1 MRAKFNSTDF
11 YTPLDT
17 LLDCRMLEQGHP
29 NASKI
34 LCNISIFLGS
44 FMAYV
49 FPLIGVFNLISNC
62 IVAIIF
68 LYYLMQHNR
77 QFVYLGVLALSDIS
91 ILITIGWL
99 RWFPTFGLPFAT
111 SGNVYYFISLI
122 STTNCKLYM
131 FFQSVTCIFRGN
143 IFLIMAI
150 DRLLLIYKPLI
161 FKKHS
166 KYIVWIIISTIFI
179 ITILMSLPISIN
191 SDLILITNRKLCW
204 HKHNI
209 DFLIIYQALFSYTCL
224 TQFLIVIM
232 IDTFFLMKVIRWSR
246 GRPQPTDTQTSKVI
260 HNSRIIT
267 MLVLHTFAFLCALP
281 CVIAYLLTITL
292 HRQNL
297 QVSEEFL
304 RFLLLF
310 LNIGWTLIFLQS
322 SLNIVLYCFRINK
335 FKQILLKPLTTHC
348 N

>member
-17 LLDCRMLEQGHP
+17 LLDCMMVEQGHP

-34 LCNISIFLGS
+34 LCDISIFLGS
-44 FMAYV
+44 FMAYI
-49 FPLIGVFNLISNC
+49 FPLIGVFDLISNC

-68 LYYLMQHNR
+68 LYYLVQHNR
-77 QFVYLGVLALSDIS
+77 QFVYLGILAISDIS

-111 SGNVYYFISLI
+111 SGNVYYFISLT
-122 STTNCKLYM
+122 STTSCKLYM

-143 IFLIMAI
+143 IFLIMAF
-150 DRLLLIYKPLI
+150 DRLLLIHKPLI
-161 FKKHS
+161 FRKHS
-166 KYIVWIIISTIFI
+166 KYIVWIIISTVFI

-191 SDLILITNRKLCW
+191 SDLILIINRKLCW

-209 DFLIIYQALFSYTCL
+209 DLLIIYQALFSYTL
-224 TQFLIVIM
+224 
-232 IDTFFLMKVIRWSR
+232 KVIRWSR
-246 GRPQPTDTQTSKVI
+246 GRLQPTDTQTSKMI
-260 HNSRIIT
+260 NNSRTVT
-267 MLVLHTFAFLCALP
+267 MLILHIFAFLCALP

-297 QVSEEFL
+297 QISEEFL

-335 FKQILLKPLTTHC
+335 FKQILLKPLTTHR

>member
-1 MRAKFNSTDF
+1 MKAKFNFTDF

-17 LLDCRMLEQGHP
+17 LIDCMMLEQGHP
-29 NASKI
+29 NASKL
-34 LCNISIFLGS
+34 LCDISIFLGS

-49 FPLIGVFNLISNC
+49 FPLIGVSDFISNC
-62 IVAIIF
+62 IIATIF
-68 LYYLMQHNR
+68 LYYLVQHNR

-91 ILITIGWL
+91 ILFTIGWL

-111 SGNVYYFISLI
+111 SGNVYYFISLT
-122 STTNCKLYM
+122 STTSCKLYM

-143 IFLIMAI
+143 ILLIMAC
-150 DRLLLIYKPLI
+150 DRLLLILKPLI
-161 FKKHS
+161 FRKHS
-166 KYIVWIIISTIFI
+166 KYIVWIIISTVFI
-179 ITILMSLPISIN
+179 ITIVMALPISIN
-191 SDLILITNRKLCW
+191 SDLILITNRNICW
-204 HKHNI
+204 HKHYI
-209 DFLIIYQALFSYTCL
+209 DVLIIYQALFSYTCL

-232 IDTFFLMKVIRWSR
+232 IDTFFMVKVVRWSR
-246 GRPQPTDTQTSKVI
+246 GRPQPTDTQTSKMI
-260 HNSRIIT
+260 SNSRIVT

-292 HRQNL
+292 HRQDHEP
-297 QVSEEFL
+297 SKEFL

-310 LNIGWTLIFLQS
+310 LNIGWTIIFLQS

-335 FKQILLKPLTTHC
+335 FKQILLKPFTTLC

>member
-1 MRAKFNSTDF
+1 MNENHNWTTF
-11 YTPLDT
+11 YTSVNNLI
-17 LLDCRMLEQGHP
+17 DCRMLEQGHP

-49 FPLIGVFNLISNC
+49 FPLIGVIDLISNC

-91 ILITIGWL
+91 LVIIIGWL
-99 RWFPTFGLPFAT
+99 YWFPTFGLPFAT

-260 HNSRIIT
+260 HNTRTVT
-267 MLVLHTFAFLCALP
+267 MLILHIFAFLCALP
-281 CVIAYLLTITL
+281 CGISFLLTISVDRL
-292 HRQNL
+292 NYKIPVGL
-297 QVSEEFL
+297 L
-304 RFLLLF
+304 YFLLVF
-310 LNIGWTLIFLQS
+310 LNVGWTLIFLQS
-322 SLNIVLYCFRINK
+322 SLNIIIYCIHIEK
-335 FKQILLKPLTTHC
+335 FKRILFKPLITC
-348 N
+348 RN